1 MSTETNGGKDQTDS
15 TNIPTL
21 LGNLIGVGIAIL
33 IDLLSK
39 SRR

>member
-1 MSTETNGGKDQTDS
+1 MSTETNGGKDQTDN
-15 TNIPTL
+15 TNLAAL
-21 LGNLIGVGIAIL
+21 LGNIIGVGIALL

>member
-1 MSTETNGGKDQTDS
+1 MSTETNGGNDRPDP
-15 TNIPTL
+15 TNLAAL
-21 LGNLIGVGIAIL
+21 LGNLIGVGIALL